1 MRRLASSIA
10 SSYVEFNDRCSLP
23 QLFAISELLAK
34 SLNYDSPPDSDNCG
48 FTTRSNN
55 NSPINLENC
64 WFTMSDAI
72 LFSKFLV
79 AHGGVIGG
87 VRRNLPIDM
96 LINKT

>member
-1 MRRLASSIA
+1 MGLLTDSLLRNEDRYLLLRL
-10 SSYVEFNDRCSLP
+10 LT
-23 QLFAISELLAK
+23 ISELLAK
-34 SLNYDSPPDSDNCG
+34 SLNYDSPTDSDNCG